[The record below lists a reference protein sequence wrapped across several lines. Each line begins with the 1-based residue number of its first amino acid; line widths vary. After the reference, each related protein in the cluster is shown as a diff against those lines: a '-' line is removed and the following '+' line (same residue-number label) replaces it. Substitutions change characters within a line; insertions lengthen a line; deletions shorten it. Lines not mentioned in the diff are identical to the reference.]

1 MFSGNFTSAEW
12 SGQKEESGE
21 GEGRCTLPVIS
32 GQGSGEGC
40 ASHGPLTYPR
50 ASTIA

>member
-21 GEGRCTLPVIS
+21 GEGNAHFLLFLVKALGRDVLHMV
-32 GQGSGEGC
+32 
-40 ASHGPLTYPR
+40 L
-50 ASTIA
+50 